1 MKLKSIAINMAFCLV
16 ALAIPL
22 ASQAPS
28 KAKSAVRMPPPPV
41 ASGIHNLRCFAADE
55 KTPCTREQADQFNQM
70 VVTGRRSYEPLAAV
84 ASVSLAS
91 PDGTLRCT
99 QTDGAPCTE
108 AQIQAIKQYA
118 AAKKKKG
125 SGGCICV
132 MKEVDAAS
140 L

>member
-1 MKLKSIAINMAFCLV
+1 MQAKSIATLTTFTLIALLV
-16 ALAIPL
+16 PL
-22 ASQAPS
+22 AAQTSS
-28 KAKSAVRMPPPPV
+28 KNNPAVRMPPPPV
-41 ASGIHNLRCFAADE
+41 ASGIHTLRCLAPDE
-55 KTPCTREQADQFNQM
+55 KTPCSREQVEQLEQM

-99 QTDGAPCTE
+99 QVNGAVCTE
-108 AQIQAIKQYA
+108 AQTQAIQKYA

-132 MKEVDAAS
+132 MKETDAATP
-140 L
+140 